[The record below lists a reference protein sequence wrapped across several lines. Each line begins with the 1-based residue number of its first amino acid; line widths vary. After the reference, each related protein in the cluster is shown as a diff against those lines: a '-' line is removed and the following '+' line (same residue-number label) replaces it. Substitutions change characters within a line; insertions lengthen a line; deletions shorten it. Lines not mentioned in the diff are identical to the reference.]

1 MVGIIGLDQG
11 KDGNIIHRSLKAA
24 YRHEVRDE
32 ELLYKGSVNIEGES
46 RKWSFY
52 PQYEWK
58 NKAKR

>member
-1 MVGIIGLDQG
+1 MVGIIGVDQG

-52 PQYEWK
+52 PQYE
-58 NKAKR
+58 